1 MVEAETQTDRLIT
14 TPLEVLAVSCIT
26 YKMIDSIRTAVN
38 QAEHDLA
45 TLLFRLH
52 FILWE
57 FVITLYGIF
66 AESLSVFFSCARC
79 NSLRHCWNE

>member
-52 FILWE
+52 FIP
-57 FVITLYGIF
+57 
-66 AESLSVFFSCARC
+66 
-79 NSLRHCWNE
+79 